1 MIFVDITPNIGEAG
15 FSAVGIMMQAVLE
28 DKNTERIFVLD
39 INDAVSC
46 LSIGN
51 KELERHF
58 KYSQYDIK
66 ANTKVELINALTEGE
81 YDEKVI
87 VIKFPFY
94 IKYNVKETL
103 ATVQKML
110 SADRFPNSK
119 KKQFCFMVN
128 RSI

>member
-1 MIFVDITPNIGEAG
+1 MIFVDITPNKGEAG

-28 DKNTERIFVLD
+28 DKHTERIFVLD
-39 INDAVSC
+39 INDAVGC

-51 KELERHF
+51 KELERRF

-103 ATVQKML
+103 ATVQQML
-110 SADRFPNSK
+110 STDGLTNSEK
-119 KKQFCFMVN
+119 RQFCFYVN